1 MNGDDYRLSGRGEIV
16 NYFVKRDIQEYGPY
30 SLAEMQRCVA
40 SGTFLPRDLCRREGS
55 ANWLLVEQLIGDAPP
70 LGAVGAIP
78 RSPYPLP
85 PSLHWGIVVLL
96 SVLTCGLFGSIWLI
110 VQAIW
115 VKKVQP
121 SSTSVVT
128 LCGSY
133 ALLLA
138 AGVLGEFPEESLKT
152 IGLIANL
159 GGLVLSIFAI
169 FSMRSSIEDHFNDA
183 ERVGLQLSGMMTF
196 FFNVYYFQYHF
207 TRIAESKRSQPL
219 LPS

>member
-1 MNGDDYRLSGRGEIV
+1 M
-16 NYFVKRDIQEYGPY
+16 NYFVKRDVQEYGPY
-30 SLAEMQRCVA
+30 SLEEMQRCVA
-40 SGTFLPRDLCRREGS
+40 SGTFLPRDFCRREGS

-70 LGAVGAIP
+70 LGAVGEMR

-96 SVLTCGLFGSIWLI
+96 SVLTCGLFGSVWLI

-128 LCGSY
+128 LCVSY
-133 ALLLA
+133 ALFFA
-138 AGVLGEFPEESLKT
+138 AGALGAFPEESVKT

-159 GGLVLSIFAI
+159 GGLVLSIFAC
-169 FSMRSSIEDHFNDA
+169 FSMRSSIEDHFNAA
-183 ERVGLQLSGMMTF
+183 ERLGLQLSGIMTF

-207 TRIAESKRSQPL
+207 TRIAESKRSQHPA
-219 LPS
+219 